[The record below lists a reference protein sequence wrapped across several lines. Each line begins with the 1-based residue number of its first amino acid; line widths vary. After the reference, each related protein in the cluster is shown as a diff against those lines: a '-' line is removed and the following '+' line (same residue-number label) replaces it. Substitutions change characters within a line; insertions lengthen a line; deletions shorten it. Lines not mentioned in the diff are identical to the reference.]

1 MNSVNDSLLSRLYL
15 KDTAFQSLMRKRIFN
30 VLLIA
35 TPYDAF
41 MMEEDGRVE
50 ELVYFE
56 YVALNLSSPPR
67 FVKAPTM
74 RKPTPSSP
82 TRSLISS

>member
-67 FVKAPTM
+67 FVKAANYEEAYT
-74 RKPTPSSP
+74 
-82 TRSLISS
+82 